1 MSSQNPY
8 IFTADHC
15 VDSAGAASTM
25 VLYWFFDA
33 VDCADPTT
41 PAAYVLQ
48 QGGAA
53 LLGRS
58 VAEDWAMVR
67 LYQPPPSGTLFSAWN
82 ADPISS
88 GPVIDLH
95 HPKGDLTK
103 FSQGMLD
110 GYAQVQLNDDNGN
123 PQINATL
130 PSVIWSQGVTEGG
143 SSGSGLLT
151 FLASGGYYELRGGL
165 TGGESSCD
173 APNAPDYFSR
183 FDQMLPKMRDYLA
196 PGTNAPNE
204 AVVIEYYNKG
214 LDDYFMTDIPD
225 EINKLDTGVLVGW
238 ERTGLRFLAYT
249 AQVPGTNPVCRFYLA
264 PGYGDSHF
272 YSASPAECAA
282 VVSNP
287 VKFPGWV
294 YEAPNVFYIALPDP
308 NSGACAAGTHP
319 VWRFYHPTVHHRYT
333 DDVVIH
339 DRLRA
344 DSTWTAEGYGP
355 DAVIMCSPD
364 GV

>member
-1 MSSQNPY
+1 MN
-8 IFTADHC
+8 
-15 VDSAGAASTM
+15 V
-25 VLYWFFDA
+25 YWFYDA

-67 LYQPPPSGTLFSAWN
+67 LYQPPPAGTLFSAWN

-282 VVSNP
+282 VANNP

-333 DDVVIH
+333 DDISVR
-339 DRLRA
+339 DLLRA
-344 DSTWTAEGYGP
+344 DPAWTAEGYGP